1 MNNMTRLPEENI
13 PENYVAG
20 IIGAVVCGLLGAVLY
35 VLLAALGFIA
45 GISGFVAFIAA
56 YFGYKKL
63 AGVEKS
69 VTGIVV
75 SVIVTLLMLAIGE
88 YLSLGWA
95 IYDAAKDA
103 GASLSLMDAIGEV
116 PEHLSYSDVK
126 SAVIKDLAIG
136 LFLTALATVSQVKS
150 AFGEAKKSK

>member
-1 MNNMTRLPEENI
+1 MDNRTGLDEKKI

-20 IIGAVVCGLLGAVLY
+20 IIGASVCGLLGAALY
-35 VLLAALGFIA
+35 VLLSALGFIA

-63 AGVEKS
+63 AGVDNS

-75 SVIVTLLMLAIGE
+75 SVIVTLLMLIVGE

-95 IYDAAKDA
+95 IYDTAKDA
-103 GASLSLMDAIGEV
+103 GASLSLMDAIKEV
-116 PEHLSYSDVK
+116 PEYLSYSEVM
-126 SAVIKDLAIG
+126 SAVVKDLVIG

-150 AFGEAKKSK
+150 AFGEAKHSK